1 MKANFYLRI
10 EAKTERMRN
19 CHLHIISRSLR
30 YYKRAVFNQIA
41 IIAIL
46 AAVITGSL
54 LTGFSVRKS
63 LRTTAFSRMGNTS
76 IVVSSGLRYFDP
88 ALSERFADNSGEKSV
103 SILDIDGFCQNF
115 SDGTVSKKVKIYGI
129 GTDFFR
135 FHGHDSIIVKPGE
148 VAINRK
154 LAQQINLKSGNEIVI
169 RFRDISDIPADAP
182 FSPAKTNG
190 VSLVMKVGEILK
202 TQDGGDFSLGINQ
215 ISPVN
220 VFINLDDLNN
230 SSDQKTRVNR
240 LLSENVN
247 HEKISYFS
255 SLLKRTTYLSDFGLK
270 LRKSE
275 ATGEQELVS
284 DRIFIDKNII
294 DDIKKTLTSA
304 APVIT
309 YLANSIKSGENET
322 PYSFVAAVPS
332 ELYPG
337 IVSGDGIAINNWL
350 ASDLNASLGDTI
362 KMSWYSPDSINHLK
376 EKSDIFIIRKIV
388 EMDSIWGD
396 RTLMPEF
403 PGISGKET
411 CSDWDAG
418 VQVNIGKIRNKDEDY
433 WNKFKG
439 TPKAFIDYKTGKELW
454 GNNFGPATALR
465 FPENVSQKEI
475 EDKLSVAFDPE
486 RSGFVITDLRE
497 EALKAASESVDFGTL
512 FLSLGFFIIL
522 SSVLL
527 LSLSVSSYFDSK
539 KDHIVTLFALGFTN
553 KLIRKYLLIETGLIA
568 IAGSFIGSLFGL
580 LVNSH
585 IISALNSAWRG
596 AVQTGTLT
604 ASTGMVPLLM
614 GFISTFAIIV
624 LFFWFKTRYFL
635 KSLSRKKEGVF
646 KFPSSKKN
654 LIFLISAAII
664 SIVCLIASLIM
675 KGNSTQFSF
684 TAGTALFL
692 TLVLLLRQYYLGGL
706 NFTNRK
712 KRNFSDLSRL
722 YYLHNPSHA
731 IAPVIFIAAG
741 IFALFITSLNRM
753 NFDKGALDPA
763 GGTGGYLFWCETGV
777 PVTEDLSTITGRQ
790 EFGLDEDQF
799 NGMGIVQF
807 SRKEGD
813 DASCLNLNHVATPPL
828 LGVDPYLFISK
839 GAFSFASV
847 ISVFIGKNPWE
858 MLNDDPVNNTI
869 YGIADQTVLDWGL
882 KISCGDTL
890 ILRAETG
897 QPVNI
902 IIAAGLKSSV
912 FQGNVLIGTGN
923 FRKYFPSVSGS
934 SLFLV
939 DGKPELSEI
948 YKNTLEER
956 FVNNGITIEQSKER
970 LASFYQVT
978 NTYLSVFTVLGAFG
992 MILGVFGLGFILL
1005 RNYNLRKK
1013 EFALMCATGFSIRK
1027 IRKSLLSDLS
1037 VMLIAG
1043 ILTGV
1048 ISAIVATLPSIQT
1061 SKNLPWSILL
1071 IMIISILLTGIMTLL
1086 LSVRTV
1092 KNESLV
1098 ISLRK
1103 E

>member
-1 MKANFYLRI
+1 MKGNFQLQI
-10 EAKTERMRN
+10 EAKTERMGTG
-19 CHLHIISRSLR
+19 HLHIISRSLR
-30 YYKRAVFNQIA
+30 YYKKAVFNQIA
-41 IIAIL
+41 IIAVL

-76 IVVSSGLRYFDP
+76 ILVSSGLRYFDP
-88 ALSERFADNSGEKSV
+88 VLSERFADNSGEKSV
-103 SILDIDGFCQNF
+103 SILDINGFCQNF
-115 SDGTVSKKVKIYGI
+115 SDGTVSKKVKLYGI
-129 GTDFFR
+129 GPDFFR

-154 LAQQINLKSGNEIVI
+154 LAQQINIKSGDEIVI
-169 RFRDISDIPADAP
+169 RFRDISDIPADSP

-190 VSLVMKVGEILK
+190 GSLVMKVGEILDSK
-202 TQDGGDFSLGINQ
+202 DGGDFSLGINQ
-215 ISPVN
+215 ITPVN
-220 VFINLDDLNN
+220 IFINLEDLKN
-230 SSDQKTRVNR
+230 STDQKTRVNR

-255 SLLKRTTYLSDFGLK
+255 SLLKRTTSLSDYGLK
-270 LRKSE
+270 LRKSD
-275 ATGEQELVS
+275 ATGEHELVS

-294 DDIKKTLTSA
+294 DDIKKTLPSA

-337 IVSGDGIAINNWL
+337 IAGNGEIAINSWL
-350 ASDLNASLGDTI
+350 ASDLNASSGDTI

-396 RTLMPEF
+396 RTLMPDF
-403 PGISGKET
+403 PGISGSAT

-418 VQVNIGKIRNKDEDY
+418 VPVEINKIRDKDEDY

-439 TPKAFIDYKTGKELW
+439 TPKAFIEYKTGKELW

-465 FPENVSQKEI
+465 FPENIPQKEI
-475 EDKLSVAFDPE
+475 EDKLAVAFDPE

-512 FLSLGFFIIL
+512 FLSLGLFIIL

-539 KDHIVTLFALGFTN
+539 KDHIATLFALGFTN
-553 KLIRKYLLIETGLIA
+553 KLIRKSLLIETGLIA
-568 IAGSFIGSLFGL
+568 IAGSLIGSLFGL
-580 LVNSH
+580 LVNNY
-585 IISALNSAWRG
+585 IISALNSVWIG
-596 AVQTGTLT
+596 AVQTSTLT
-604 ASTGMVPLLM
+604 ASAGMVPLLT
-614 GFISTFAIIV
+614 GSISTFAIIL

-664 SIVCLIASLIM
+664 SIICLTASLIM
-675 KGNSTQFSF
+675 KEDSTQFSF
-684 TAGTALFL
+684 IAGSTLFL
-692 TLVLLLRQYYLGGL
+692 TLVLLLRQYYSDGL
-706 NFTNRK
+706 NFINRK
-712 KRNFSDLSRL
+712 NRIFSDFSRL
-722 YYLHNPSHA
+722 YYRHNSSHA
-731 IAPVIFIAAG
+731 IAPMIFIAAG

-777 PVTEDLSTITGRQ
+777 PVIEDLSSVTGRQ
-790 EFGLDEDQF
+790 EYGLDEDQF

-813 DASCLNLNHVATPPL
+813 DASCLNLNHIAAPPL
-828 LGVDPYLFISK
+828 LGADPSPFINK

-847 ISVFIGKNPWE
+847 ISGFNGKNPWE
-858 MLNDDPVNNTI
+858 MLKYDPVNHTI

-897 QPVNI
+897 QPVKI

-923 FRKYFPSVSGS
+923 FRKYFPSVSGNS
-934 SLFLV
+934 IFLV

-956 FVNNGITIEQSKER
+956 FVNNGITIEPTKER

-978 NTYLSVFTVLGAFG
+978 NTYLSVFTVLGVFG
-992 MILGVFGLGFILL
+992 MILGIFGLGFILL

-1013 EFALMCATGFSIRK
+1013 EFALLSATGFSIRK
-1027 IRKSLLSDLS
+1027 IRKSLFSDLIII
-1037 VMLIAG
+1037 LIAG
-1043 ILTGV
+1043 IFTGV
-1048 ISAIVATLPSIQT
+1048 LSALVATLPSIQAN
-1061 SKNLPWSILL
+1061 SNLPWGILTL
-1071 IMIISILLTGIMTLL
+1071 MILSVLLTGIITLL
-1086 LSVRTV
+1086 ISVRTV
-1092 KNESLV
+1092 KNESLI